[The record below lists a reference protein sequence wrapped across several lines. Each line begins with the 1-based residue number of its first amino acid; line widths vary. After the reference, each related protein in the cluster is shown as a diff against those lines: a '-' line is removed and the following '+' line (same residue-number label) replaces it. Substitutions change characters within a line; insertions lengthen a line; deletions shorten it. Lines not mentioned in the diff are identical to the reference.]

1 MDKKAILAVM
11 ISLGIWIGWQKIY
24 LEPLQKQAA
33 LQNQQI
39 EEAKAK
45 AALEASKAANLKA
58 ELNDKGILP
67 EAERNKVLQQAKTE
81 VILEND
87 SSKIFLTN
95 TNPTFETWEL
105 KNYTDN
111 HSEKKEVI
119 SVPFL
124 TGFSSQLSM
133 RFSDESLNQLVKQNW
148 NSIQKTN
155 ERSAVAVIQNS
166 RMNIRRTFEL
176 DSTGFGGVLKLEGQF
191 LGEIPKFI
199 FLDLI
204 GSPKRPHDKEGSIFG
219 EAPDKVSV
227 TFRDEK
233 ERFMEMASHHK
244 ETKETPFGVKW
255 LGLGTRYFELAL
267 VPSTN
272 VAGAQ
277 VAQDF
282 ERGQAVKGSLVYPTE
297 GKKDFAF
304 ETRVYFGP
312 KEMEAL
318 RSVHPILVDAIDFGW
333 TSFIAVP
340 LLQSLKW
347 LYTYVHNYGLA
358 IIILTFIIKMLLF
371 PLTYKSMKSMAK
383 IAKLQPQL
391 NALREKYKDDKE
403 KLNAEMM
410 NFMKTNGYNPV
421 GGCLPI
427 LIQMPIFFALYR
439 VLFNSME
446 LYQAP
451 FIGWIMDLSAPDPWF
466 ITPVLLTGL
475 MYFQQKLSP
484 STATDPMQQKMLQI
498 MPVIFGVFMLLLP
511 AGLNIYMVVNS
522 ATSIAQQWVLNR
534 KLGITPAGK
543 AVKA

>member
-11 ISLGIWIGWQKIY
+11 ISLGIWVGWQKLY

-39 EEAKAK
+39 EEAKARLAAAQK
-45 AALEASKAANLKA
+45 ATEVKA
-58 ELNDKGILP
+58 EVTGKGILSG
-67 EAERNKVLQQAKTE
+67 AEKNSAPQVAKTE
-81 VILEND
+81 VVLENGN
-87 SSKIFLTN
+87 SKIVLAN
-95 TNPTFETWEL
+95 ANPTFQTWEL
-105 KNYTDN
+105 KNFTDN
-111 HSEKKEVI
+111 HSEEKAVI

-124 TGFSSQLSM
+124 TGFDSQLGL
-133 RFSDESLNQLVKQNW
+133 RFSDESLNQLVRGTW
-148 NSIQKTN
+148 NSIQKTSD
-155 ERSAVAVIQNS
+155 RSAVAILQNS
-166 RMNIRRTFEL
+166 KLTVKRTFEL
-176 DSTGFGGVLKLEGQF
+176 DAIGYGGVLKVEGQF
-191 LGEIPKFI
+191 LGEVPKFVFI
-199 FLDLI
+199 DML
-204 GSPKRPHDKEGSIFG
+204 GSPKRAHDKEGSIFG

-227 TFRDEK
+227 TFLDEK
-233 ERFMEMASHHK
+233 ERFMEMASYHK

-255 LGLGTRYFELAL
+255 MGLGTRYFELAL

-272 VAGAQ
+272 LAGAQ
-277 VAQDF
+277 VAQDL
-282 ERGQAVKGSLVYPTE
+282 ERGQAVKGSLVFPTE
-297 GKKDFAF
+297 GKKDFSF
-304 ETRVYFGP
+304 ESRVYFGP
-312 KEMEAL
+312 KEMESL
-318 RSVHPILVDAIDFGW
+318 RSVHPVLVDAIDFGW
-333 TSFIAVP
+333 TSFIAMP
-340 LLQSLKW
+340 LLQALKW
-347 LYTYVHNYGLA
+347 LYEYVHNYGIA
-358 IIILTFIIKMLLF
+358 IIILTFVIKMLLF

-410 NFMKTNGYNPV
+410 SFMKTNGYNPV

-451 FIGWIMDLSAPDPWF
+451 FMGWIMDLSAPDPWF

-484 STATDPMQQKMLQI
+484 STAADPMQQKMLQI

-534 KLGITPAGK
+534 KLGITPVGK

>member
-11 ISLGIWIGWQKIY
+11 ISLGIWVGWQKLY

-39 EEAKAK
+39 EEAKARI
-45 AALEASKAANLKA
+45 AAAQKA
-58 ELNDKGILP
+58 EVVKAEVNSKGILSD
-67 EAERNKVLQQAKTE
+67 AEKNSAPQVAKTE
-81 VILEND
+81 VILENEN
-87 SSKIFLTN
+87 SKIVLAN
-95 TNPTFETWEL
+95 ANPTFQTWEL
-105 KNYTDN
+105 KNFTDN
-111 HSEKKEVI
+111 HSEEKAII

-124 TGFSSQLSM
+124 TGFDSQLGL
-133 RFSDESLNQLVKQNW
+133 RFSDESLNRVVKGNW
-148 NSIQKTN
+148 NSIEKTN
-155 ERSAVAVIQNS
+155 DRSATASLQHPQL
-166 RMNIRRTFEL
+166 NIKRTFAL
-176 DSTGFGGVLKLEGQF
+176 DASGYGGVLKLEGQF
-191 LGEIPKFI
+191 KGEVPKFV
-199 FLDLI
+199 FVDML

-227 TFRDEK
+227 TFLDEK
-233 ERFMEMASHHK
+233 QRFMEMASHHK

-255 LGLGTRYFELAL
+255 MGLGTRYFELAL
-267 VPSTN
+267 VPSN
-272 VAGAQ
+272 NLAGAQ
-277 VAQDF
+277 VAQDL
-282 ERGQAVKGSLVYPTE
+282 ERGQAVKGSLVFPTE
-297 GKKDFAF
+297 GKKDFSF

-312 KEMEAL
+312 KEMESL
-318 RSVHPILVDAIDFGW
+318 KSVHPVLVDAIDFGW

-347 LYTYVHNYGLA
+347 LYVYVHNYGIA
-358 IIILTFIIKMLLF
+358 IIILTFLIKMLLF

-451 FIGWIMDLSAPDPWF
+451 FMGWIMDLSAPDPWF

-484 STATDPMQQKMLQI
+484 STAADPMQQKMLQI

-543 AVKA
+543 TVKA